1 MNERRIA
8 RLTREV
14 ARQGRRP
21 VAWKPMDD
29 ERLEHL
35 VRLVAIVVLVLLVF
49 TFATWPRDGDAER
62 PPARAEQPVASH
74 AAPGWD
80 TVAEGGVR
88 IGMREYSPLY

>member
-1 MNERRIA
+1 MNERRVA

-14 ARQGRRP
+14 SGLARRP

-35 VRLVAIVVLVLLVF
+35 VRLVAIAILVLLVF
-49 TFATWPRDGDAER
+49 TFATWPREGEGDS

-88 IGMREYSPLY
+88 IGKLEYSPLY